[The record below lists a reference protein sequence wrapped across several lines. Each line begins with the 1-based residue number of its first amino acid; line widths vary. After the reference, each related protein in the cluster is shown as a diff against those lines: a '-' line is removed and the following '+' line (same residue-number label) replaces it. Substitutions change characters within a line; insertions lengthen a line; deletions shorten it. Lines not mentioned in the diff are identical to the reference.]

1 MTLRRTNSW
10 GYKQNNDT
18 FDGMIG
24 SMMRKEVDIAGSPM
38 YFRTERH
45 EGLEIIFHE
54 TLYFVINNYWFLFA
68 SSYQLHRKYLDRKTL
83 FYLFTS

>member
-1 MTLRRTNSW
+1 MFISYILIQNNINCFVFNEIRMTLRRTNSW
-10 GYKQNNDT
+10 GYKQNDDT

-24 SMMRKEVDIAGSPM
+24 SMMRREVDIAGSPM

-54 TLYFVINNYWFLFA
+54 TLIFSDQKCCCF
-68 SSYQLHRKYLDRKTL
+68 
-83 FYLFTS
+83 